1 MQDTHR
7 SDAITWFEIPA
18 TDLKRAAHFYETML
32 SSPLKYETMGPYHM
46 AVFSHEAPGVGGC
59 LVHGDGYLPSAD
71 GNVVYVNVSPSID
84 AAIERAKVVG
94 GRVTLPKTELPGGM
108 GFFAHIIDSEGNR
121 VGLHA
126 PA

>member
-1 MQDTHR
+1 MPDAHR
-7 SDAITWFEIPA
+7 NDAITWFEIPA
-18 TDLKRAAHFYETML
+18 ADLKRATHFYETML
-32 SSPLKYETMGPYHM
+32 SSPLKHETMGPYRM
-46 AVFSHEAPGVGGC
+46 AVFPHECPGIGGC

-71 GNVVYVNVSPSID
+71 GNVVYVNASPSID
-84 AAIERAKVVG
+84 AAIERATVVG
-94 GRVTLPKTELPGGM
+94 GRVTLPKTAVPGGM

>member
-7 SDAITWFEIPA
+7 NDAITWFEIPA
-18 TDLKRAAHFYETML
+18 TDLARAAHFYETM
-32 SSPLKYETMGPYHM
+32 GPYRM
-46 AVFSHEAPGVGGC
+46 AVFPHECPGIGGC

-71 GNVVYVNVSPSID
+71 GNVVYVNASPSID
-84 AAIERAKVVG
+84 AAIERATVVG
-94 GRVTLPKTELPGGM
+94 GRVTLPKTAVPGGM